1 MKPLRRPL
9 PTSAI
14 ASPLAPSRPTK
25 AFGLRERNKLDKL
38 RRIKVAATEL
48 FMQKGFDDTT
58 TRAIALR
65 AGVGLGTIFVY
76 APTKRDLLFLI
87 INEELEAE
95 VDRAIGLV
103 QKSRSMLD
111 NLTRIFR
118 AHYRYFGQR
127 PTLSR
132 LALREMMFYAT
143 GSEAQKFLSTRE
155 RFIALIEKVV
165 RLAIDQKEIP
175 ADADAK
181 LVAWVIFSL
190 YQIEIRHWL
199 STDELDIAK
208 GIDFL
213 KRQLILLINGLAPRQ
228 IG

>member
-1 MKPLRRPL
+1 MSSSL
-9 PTSAI
+9 
-14 ASPLAPSRPTK
+14 SPLGQQK

-38 RRIKVAATEL
+38 RRIKDAATEL

-65 AGVGLGTIFVY
+65 AGIGLGTVFIY

-87 INEELEAE
+87 INEELQAV
-95 VDRAIGLV
+95 VDRAIGLA

-111 NLTRIFR
+111 NLVRIFR
-118 AHYRYFGQR
+118 AHYRYFGRR

-143 GSEAQKFLSTRE
+143 GPEAQKFLNTRK
-155 RFIALIEKVV
+155 RLIALIENVV
-165 RLAIDQKEIP
+165 TLAIDQKEVAP
-175 ADADAK
+175 HVDAK

-199 STDELDIAK
+199 SSDELDITK
-208 GIDFL
+208 GVDFL
-213 KRQLILLINGLAPRQ
+213 KRQLFLLMDGLSPRRVD
-228 IG
+228 